1 MSPHFGSRIEVNIVY
16 FKIFQFVSNCLKI
29 LQSTK
34 HNKTKHFVLISWRRN
49 MQELAKT
56 ILSSIS

>member
-34 HNKTKHFVLISWRRN
+34 HNKTKYFVLIS
-49 MQELAKT
+49 
-56 ILSSIS
+56 